1 MTDPDAP
8 QPSARPDPLR
18 PDPLRPDA
26 VMAPPKTAKEAKR
39 QARRLRAQ
47 ERWETSL
54 ESPRARL
61 RAWLDML
68 FVDHGVIRAVYLNLH
83 PVGPDAFRAAQPLPG
98 QIARL
103 ARRSGLKAVIS
114 LRGGVLHGSY
124 PLEREVCEAE
134 GLVFTRAV
142 LRSRGLPSREEF
154 AALET
159 LIAETPTPVLFHCKS
174 GADRAGFMAAL
185 WMILHEG
192 RSAAEAAGQL
202 SLRYGHLSHGPT
214 GVLDRFFAEAVAAE
228 ARGVP
233 FRVWIETEYDREAIE
248 TAHRAQ
254 GRRGLVER
262 ISGWITDRL
271 LRRE

>member
-1 MTDPDAP
+1 MTEPP
-8 QPSARPDPLR
+8 QTPPTS
-18 PDPLRPDA
+18 DPLRPDA

-39 QARRLRAQ
+39 QSRRLRAQ
-47 ERWETSL
+47 ERWESAL
-54 ESPRARL
+54 ETPGARL

-68 FVDHGVIRAVYLNLH
+68 FADHGVIRAVYLNLH
-83 PVGPDAFRAAQPLPG
+83 PVGGEAFRAAQPLPG

-103 ARRSGLKAVIS
+103 ARREGLKAVIS

-124 PLEREVCEAE
+124 PLEREVCERE

-154 AALET
+154 AAVET

-185 WMILHEG
+185 WMVLREG
-192 RSAAEAAGQL
+192 RTAAEASGQL
-202 SLRYGHLSHGPT
+202 SLRYGHLSKGPT
-214 GVLDRFFAEAVAAE
+214 GVLDRFFAEAAAAE
-228 ARGVP
+228 SRGVP
-233 FRVWIETEYDREAIE
+233 FRTWIETGYDREAIE
-248 TAHRAQ
+248 AAHRASARK
-254 GRRGLVER
+254 GWLSRAA
-262 ISGWITDRL
+262 GWITDRL